1 MSGAAQDKQNL
12 ARSGLSSP
20 QLGHRMPPRYPSD
33 QEPTNVVGCHRAK
46 SLAALEWSTAGLQHR
61 HAIRY
66 RAGRILTNEALLD
79 SYNAQRR
86 PVGRFLVRFTDRAF
100 SVAIS
105 TNSLARTIRTPRVTL
120 EILPW

>member
-1 MSGAAQDKQNL
+1 
-12 ARSGLSSP
+12 
-20 QLGHRMPPRYPSD
+20 
-33 QEPTNVVGCHRAK
+33 
-46 SLAALEWSTAGLQHR
+46 
-61 HAIRY
+61 
-66 RAGRILTNEALLD
+66 LTNEALLD

-105 TNSLARTIRTPRVTL
+105 TNSLGRTIRTPRVTL